1 MPGISAPYLSPHDE
15 VKLPPDKMRS
25 SNQPADGN
33 KGGWLEGWIKA
44 AGWLNSETRRSSS
57 SLPWALV
64 FFLSSCGL
72 YLHPGVQQS
81 QWNPGGEL
89 VSGPGRMEKVP
100 KGSDHLWSYRHA
112 GEINMKQKTFTALSG
127 VSCVLS
133 VWPTGLQTSK
143 RQVLCGSLSC
153 SPGSLDW
160 TSVPISTGCV
170 CGSAEGDFSPNNTQ
184 CPERWKTAKRD
195 APFSCLFFS
204 IIRLTYPPNLLPRAD
219 KKKQKKTHSSG
230 ALLLTHSP
238 SSTRPLFIPPTS
250 FYIWQRDRSLFSLP
264 LAWLAVTMVSCRHV
278 SVQTRNTGTRSMS
291 FSFFFLH
298 DVCYSISDCLKKNS
312 LNSKEGWRS

>member
-1 MPGISAPYLSPHDE
+1 
-15 VKLPPDKMRS
+15 
-25 SNQPADGN
+25 
-33 KGGWLEGWIKA
+33 
-44 AGWLNSETRRSSS
+44 
-57 SLPWALV
+57 
-64 FFLSSCGL
+64 
-72 YLHPGVQQS
+72 
-81 QWNPGGEL
+81 
-89 VSGPGRMEKVP
+89 
-100 KGSDHLWSYRHA
+100 
-112 GEINMKQKTFTALSG
+112 MKQKTFAALSG

-184 CPERWKTAKRD
+184 CPERRKTAKRD
-195 APFSCLFFS
+195 APFSCLFFF

-219 KKKQKKTHSSG
+219 KKKPKKKKPHSSG

-264 LAWLAVTMVSCRHV
+264 LTWLAVTMVSCRHV

-291 FSFFFLH
+291 FFF
-298 DVCYSISDCLKKNS
+298 SPWCLLFNFRLFKKNW